1 MSQEAQDPSPA
12 TTVENELTEAEL
24 DSASGGQ
31 KQSSG
36 SATSLTNSAQQYV
49 HNVVSNVTTGFT
61 NSGAPSISFQFSE

>member
-36 SATSLTNSAQQYV
+36 SATSLTNSVQQAV
-49 HNVVSNVTTGFT
+49 NNVVSNATSGFT
-61 NSGAPSISFQFSE
+61 NSGTPSISFQFSE